1 MEKYYRTK
9 EGILKNLYIT
19 ETHAIAS
26 DQDYGDLQTFLSKV
40 NADKMGFLDVI
51 HKYEYTQIERIN
63 VVRAGNVIQ
72 VCFNEKGK
80 TLLSPFI
87 FDRQED
93 FEKVLNFILSK
104 CPNLRHTTERV
115 KPKSVMLK
123 PVLYTL
129 GAAAL
134 SFALVLIAN
143 DIEAGGTVRISGSKR
158 GLKTIFAGIAET
170 LGFWG
175 CLMLGIAVTCGF
187 VYYTYKMYKNSEFE
201 QEVYL

>member
-1 MEKYYRTK
+1 MEKYYQEK
-9 EGILKNLYIT
+9 GILKNIYIT
-19 ETHAIAS
+19 ETHVMAS
-26 DQDYGDLQTFLSKV
+26 DEDFGSVDAFLSKI
-40 NADKMGFLDVI
+40 NEEKKGLLDTI
-51 HKYEYTQIERIN
+51 YKYEYTQIERIN
-63 VVRAGNVIQ
+63 VIRENNVIQ
-72 VCFNEKGK
+72 IFFNENGK
-80 TLLSPFI
+80 TELSAFI
-87 FDRQED
+87 FAEQKD
-93 FEKVLNFILSK
+93 FKDVLNFILSK

-143 DIEAGGTVRISGSKR
+143 DIEAGGTVRVSGSKR

-175 CLMLGIAVTCGF
+175 CLVLGIVVTCGF
-187 VYYTYKMYKNSEFE
+187 VYYTYKTYKNSEFE
-201 QEVYL
+201 QDVYL